1 MVIGTDEG
9 KESGS
14 DGEVSLWR
22 RVREGS
28 LVKSS
33 ERTSG
38 RSVCVDAI
46 QKSGLDSGI
55 MSTKVL
61 RKDCV

>member
-1 MVIGTDEG
+1 MKG
-9 KESGS
+9 KKVVVMGKLVYGGGS
-14 DGEVSLWR
+14 EKAV
-22 RVREGS
+22 